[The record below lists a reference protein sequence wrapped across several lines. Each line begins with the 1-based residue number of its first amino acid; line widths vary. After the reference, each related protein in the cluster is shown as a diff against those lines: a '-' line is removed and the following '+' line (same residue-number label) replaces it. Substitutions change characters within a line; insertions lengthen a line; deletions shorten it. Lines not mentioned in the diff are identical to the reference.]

1 MKMLLMGALALGTAG
16 AVYAA
21 STIHK
26 ADTKV
31 IESPKTGTAKMDN
44 TQSKTDVKTPA
55 VLNFT
60 MNSLEGKPVDLG
72 RYAGKVVLIV
82 NTASKC
88 GFTPQYKGLQA
99 LNEKY
104 KAQGLEILGFPAN
117 DFGQQEPGTAAEIG
131 TFCEKNYGVTFDMFD
146 KVAVTGDNKT
156 PLYKFLTEKDTN
168 PKYSGEI
175 GWNFEKF
182 LIGRDGEILSRFK
195 SAITPQSEEMTTA
208 IEAALKAQ

>member
-1 MKMLLMGALALGTAG
+1 MKILMMGALALGTMG

-21 STIHK
+21 STLHK
-26 ADTKV
+26 TDTKLAETTTMDDTKA
-31 IESPKTGTAKMDN
+31 ESKDA
-44 TQSKTDVKTPA
+44 KTPP

-60 MNSLEGKPVDLG
+60 MNSLEGKPVDLKN
-72 RYAGKVVLIV
+72 YAGKVVLIV

-104 KAQGLEILGFPAN
+104 KDQGLAVLGFPAN

-131 TFCEKNYGVTFDMFD
+131 SFCEKNYGVTFDMFD
-146 KVAVTGDNKT
+146 KVKVTGEDKT
-156 PLYKFLTEKDTN
+156 PLYKFLTDKDTD
-168 PKYSGEI
+168 PQFPGEV

-182 LIGRDGEILSRFK
+182 LIGRDGQILNRFK
-195 SAITPQSEEMTTA
+195 SAVKPESDEMTTA
-208 IEAALKAQ
+208 IENALNTK

>member
-1 MKMLLMGALALGTAG
+1 MKFLMMGALALSTMG

-21 STIHK
+21 STLHR
-26 ADTKV
+26 ADTDGA
-31 IESPKTGTAKMDN
+31 ETTTMND
-44 TQSKTDVKTPA
+44 TKTDEKTPA

-60 MNSLEGKPVDLG
+60 MNSLEGKPVDLS

-88 GFTPQYKGLQA
+88 GFTPQYKGLQT

-104 KAQGLEILGFPAN
+104 KEQGLAVLGFPAN
-117 DFGQQEPGTAAEIG
+117 DFGQQEPGTAEEIG

-146 KVAVTGDNKT
+146 KVKVTGEDKT
-156 PLYKFLTEKDTN
+156 PLYKFLTDKDTD
-168 PKYSGEI
+168 PQFPGEV

-182 LIGRDGEILSRFK
+182 LIGRDGQILNRFK
-195 SAITPQSEEMTTA
+195 SAVKPESDEMATA
-208 IEAALKAQ
+208 IETALNTK